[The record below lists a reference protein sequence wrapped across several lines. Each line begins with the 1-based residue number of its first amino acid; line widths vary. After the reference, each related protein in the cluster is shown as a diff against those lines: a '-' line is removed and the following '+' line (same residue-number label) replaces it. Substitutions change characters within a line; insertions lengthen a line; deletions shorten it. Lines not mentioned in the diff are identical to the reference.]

1 LAFVIGR
8 RMGYGEYP
16 MEPHNIPITLLGT
29 ALLRFGFNGGSALAA
44 NGLAA
49 NAIVV
54 TNTAAT
60 VAALIW
66 MVIGWIKG
74 KPSSLGIV
82 SGAIAGL
89 AAITPAAGFVDVK
102 GALVIGIV
110 AGVICYLAM
119 DLRIRKGI
127 DESLDA

>member
-1 LAFVIGR
+1 
-8 RMGYGEYP
+8 